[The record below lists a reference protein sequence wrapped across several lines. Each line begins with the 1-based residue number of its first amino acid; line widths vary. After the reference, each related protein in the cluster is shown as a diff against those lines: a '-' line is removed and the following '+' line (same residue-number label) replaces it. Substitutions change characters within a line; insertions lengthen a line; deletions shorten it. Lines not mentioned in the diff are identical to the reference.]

1 MAAMNEEW
9 LMYGKLTIGR
19 RKLGIWIV
27 AAIVGSAASLAA
39 AQERAPDAALAGW
52 LGKEFTVE
60 TSTLNDHM
68 PTGGKL
74 TFVFDS
80 EDNVVR
86 ICTRNSGRQRAAWS
100 MDFATP
106 CGVTM
111 LFTLGTR
118 YCTLDDVK
126 AGNAEVL
133 SSCHRLRSHDI
144 AMRPAKIKGTVELN
158 DMIAFLVKG
167 ENGKPI
173 MSILVD
179 SPARVTESG
188 NIVIR

>member
-1 MAAMNEEW
+1 
-9 LMYGKLTIGR
+9 MYGNLTTGG
-19 RKLGIWIV
+19 RKLAMTVV
-27 AAIVGSAASLAA
+27 AAVLALGTA
-39 AQERAPDAALAGW
+39 VAVAEEREADGALAGW
-52 LGKEFTVE
+52 LGKEFTV
-60 TSTLNDHM
+60 TSSSQNEHM

-86 ICTRNSGRQRAAWS
+86 ICTRNATTQRSPWH

-111 LFTLGTR
+111 LFTRGTR
-118 YCTLDDVK
+118 YCTIDDVK
-126 AGNAEVL
+126 TGNAETL
-133 SSCHRLRSHDI
+133 SSCHRLRSRDI
-144 AMRPAKIKGTVELN
+144 AMHPSKVKGSVELN

-167 ENGKPI
+167 DNGKPA

-179 SPARVTESG
+179 SPARVTDGS
-188 NIVIR
+188 VIIIHSR